1 MKVKLG
7 IRGSSDAVNAIII
20 KLDDL
25 MLVTADNLFLS
36 GQESR
41 TNTGKSL
48 VSLLESL
55 SCVDN
60 QIEIG
65 DKLIP
70 MIESELH
77 IEEGTLNKFIIEKEQ
92 ITCVEVTTM
101 QVMRMGFAM
110 NDKHKYTQMK
120 IRNTEQKNY
129 AQ

>member
-7 IRGSSDAVNAIII
+7 IRGNSDSVSAIII

-70 MIESELH
+70 MIEEELH
-77 IEEGTLNKFIIEKEQ
+77 IKEGTLNKFINE
-92 ITCVEVTTM
+92 
-101 QVMRMGFAM
+101 
-110 NDKHKYTQMK
+110 
-120 IRNTEQKNY
+120 
-129 AQ
+129 

>member
-1 MKVKLG
+1 LELIMKIKLG
-7 IRGSSDAVNAIII
+7 IRGNSDSVSAIII

-36 GQESR
+36 GQENR
-41 TNTGKSL
+41 ANTGKSL

-70 MIESELH
+70 MIEDELH
-77 IEEGTLNKFIIEKEQ
+77 IEEGTLNKFINE
-92 ITCVEVTTM
+92 
-101 QVMRMGFAM
+101 
-110 NDKHKYTQMK
+110 
-120 IRNTEQKNY
+120 
-129 AQ
+129 

>member
-1 MKVKLG
+1 MKIKLG
-7 IRGSSDAVNAIII
+7 IRGNSDSVSAIII

-70 MIESELH
+70 I
-77 IEEGTLNKFIIEKEQ
+77 IEEELYIEKGTLNKFINES
-92 ITCVEVTTM
+92 
-101 QVMRMGFAM
+101 
-110 NDKHKYTQMK
+110 
-120 IRNTEQKNY
+120 
-129 AQ
+129 

>member
-7 IRGSSDAVNAIII
+7 IRGNSDSVSEIII

-55 SCVDN
+55 SSVDN

-70 MIESELH
+70 MIEDELH
-77 IEEGTLNKFIIEKEQ
+77 IEEGTLDKF
-92 ITCVEVTTM
+92 VEI
-101 QVMRMGFAM
+101 
-110 NDKHKYTQMK
+110 ND
-120 IRNTEQKNY
+120 
-129 AQ
+129 

>member
-1 MKVKLG
+1 MKIKLG
-7 IRGSSDAVNAIII
+7 IRGNSDSVSAIII

-36 GQESR
+36 GQENR
-41 TNTGKSL
+41 ANTGKSL

-70 MIESELH
+70 MIEDELH
-77 IEEGTLNKFIIEKEQ
+77 IEEGTLNKFINE
-92 ITCVEVTTM
+92 
-101 QVMRMGFAM
+101 
-110 NDKHKYTQMK
+110 
-120 IRNTEQKNY
+120 
-129 AQ
+129 

>member
-1 MKVKLG
+1 MKIKLG
-7 IRGSSDAVNAIII
+7 IRGNSDQVSAIII

-70 MIESELH
+70 I
-77 IEEGTLNKFIIEKEQ
+77 IEEELYIEKGTLNKFINE
-92 ITCVEVTTM
+92 
-101 QVMRMGFAM
+101 
-110 NDKHKYTQMK
+110 
-120 IRNTEQKNY
+120 
-129 AQ
+129 

>member
-1 MKVKLG
+1 MKIKLG
-7 IRGSSDAVNAIII
+7 IRGNSDSVSAIII

-55 SCVDN
+55 SSCDN
-60 QIEIG
+60 EIEIG

-70 MIESELH
+70 MIEDELH
-77 IEEGTLNKFIIEKEQ
+77 IEKGTLSKFINE
-92 ITCVEVTTM
+92 
-101 QVMRMGFAM
+101 
-110 NDKHKYTQMK
+110 
-120 IRNTEQKNY
+120 
-129 AQ
+129 

>member
-7 IRGSSDAVNAIII
+7 IRGNSDAVSAIII

-70 MIESELH
+70 MIEEELH
-77 IEEGTLNKFIIEKEQ
+77 IKEGTLNKFINE
-92 ITCVEVTTM
+92 
-101 QVMRMGFAM
+101 
-110 NDKHKYTQMK
+110 
-120 IRNTEQKNY
+120 
-129 AQ
+129 

>member
-1 MKVKLG
+1 MKIKLG

-36 GQESR
+36 GQENR
-41 TNTGKSL
+41 TKTGKSL

-70 MIESELH
+70 MIEDELH
-77 IEEGTLNKFIIEKEQ
+77 IEEGTLNKFTNES
-92 ITCVEVTTM
+92 
-101 QVMRMGFAM
+101 
-110 NDKHKYTQMK
+110 
-120 IRNTEQKNY
+120 
-129 AQ
+129 

>member
-7 IRGSSDAVNAIII
+7 IRGNSDSVSAIII

-55 SCVDN
+55 SSVDN

-70 MIESELH
+70 MIEDELH
-77 IEEGTLNKFIIEKEQ
+77 IEEGTLNKFINE
-92 ITCVEVTTM
+92 
-101 QVMRMGFAM
+101 
-110 NDKHKYTQMK
+110 
-120 IRNTEQKNY
+120 
-129 AQ
+129 

>member
-7 IRGSSDAVNAIII
+7 IRGNSDSVSAIII

-36 GQESR
+36 GEESR
-41 TNTGKSL
+41 INTGKSII
-48 VSLLESL
+48 SLLESL
-55 SCVDN
+55 SSCDN

-77 IEEGTLNKFIIEKEQ
+77 IEEGTLNKFIIE
-92 ITCVEVTTM
+92 
-101 QVMRMGFAM
+101 
-110 NDKHKYTQMK
+110 
-120 IRNTEQKNY
+120 
-129 AQ
+129 

>member
-1 MKVKLG
+1 MKIKLG

-36 GQESR
+36 GQENR
-41 TNTGKSL
+41 TKTGKSL

-70 MIESELH
+70 I
-77 IEEGTLNKFIIEKEQ
+77 IEEELYIEKGTLNKFINE
-92 ITCVEVTTM
+92 
-101 QVMRMGFAM
+101 
-110 NDKHKYTQMK
+110 
-120 IRNTEQKNY
+120 
-129 AQ
+129 